1 MSSAPETSVDMCDD
15 QPILTFPKRLTR
27 RGKRRNLLQMT
38 NALDAI
44 DLFEPGL
51 LDDPYPLY
59 ARLRTDAPVYRVP
72 GTDFFLVSR
81 WDLVVEATGRTADFS
96 SNLTGVLVRRP
107 DGSAA
112 VFGLDDRHDAV
123 HVLATGDDP
132 DHPRHR
138 KLVLPALVAKRI
150 RALEPMIAATVD
162 RLWENGFDGDRIEWM
177 SAVGDRLPM
186 TVVAGLIGLPD
197 SDVAQLMN
205 WGYTSAELLAGV
217 VSTERL
223 GAVLT
228 ASVELA
234 GYLYEKFAIACA
246 APQDDLLGDLARA
259 CAAGD
264 LSREVAVLILVQLV
278 GAGGESTAGLLG
290 NAARLLAT
298 DQSVQDRV
306 RAEPSLLEPFLEETL
321 RLESPFR
328 AHHRHVVAT
337 TELGGVELPA
347 GSHLLLLWG
356 AANRDPAVF
365 AEPDEIRLN
374 RPAPRGHLAFGKG
387 IHFCVGAALAR
398 LEARIALTA
407 LLERTEVF
415 HLVPVA
421 AQWVPSIFVRRN
433 QRLTLTTA

>member
-1 MSSAPETSVDMCDD
+1 
-15 QPILTFPKRLTR
+15 
-27 RGKRRNLLQMT
+27 MT

-44 DLFEPGL
+44 DLFEPSL

-59 ARLRTDAPVYRVP
+59 ARLRTGSPVHRVADT
-72 GTDFFLVSR
+72 GFFLVSR

-96 SNLTGVLVRRP
+96 SNLTGALIRRP
-107 DGSAA
+107 DGSSA
-112 VFGLDDRHDAV
+112 VFGLDDRRDAV

-132 DHPRHR
+132 AHLRHR

-150 RALEPMIAATVD
+150 RALEPTIAATVD
-162 RLWENGFDGDRIEWM
+162 RLWEKGFDGERIEWM
-177 SAVGDRLPM
+177 AAMGDRLPM
-186 TVVAGLIGLPD
+186 TVVAGLIGLPGG
-197 SDVAQLMN
+197 DVAQLMN
-205 WGYTSAELLAGV
+205 WGYTSTELLAGV
-217 VSTERL
+217 VTTERL
-223 GAVLT
+223 GAVVT

-259 CAAGD
+259 CGAGD

-298 DQSVQDRV
+298 DQPMQRRV
-306 RAEPSLLEPFLEETL
+306 RAEPHLLEPFLEETL

-328 AHHRHVVAT
+328 AHHRHVVGD

-374 RPAPRGHLAFGKG
+374 RRVPRGHLAFGKG

-398 LEARIALTA
+398 LEVRIAIAA
-407 LLERTEVF
+407 LLERTAEF
-415 HLVPVA
+415 HLVPDA
-421 AQWVPSIFVRRN
+421 AHWVPSIFVRRH
-433 QRLTLTTA
+433 QRLTLAVA

>member
-1 MSSAPETSVDMCDD
+1 
-15 QPILTFPKRLTR
+15 
-27 RGKRRNLLQMT
+27 MT

-59 ARLRTDAPVYRVP
+59 ARLRADAPVHRVA

-81 WDLVVEATGRTADFS
+81 WDLVAEATARTTDFS
-96 SNLTGVLVRRP
+96 SNLTGALVRQP
-107 DGSAA
+107 DGSAT
-112 VFGLDDRHDAV
+112 VFGLDDRRDAV

-132 DHPRHR
+132 AHLRQR
-138 KLVLPALVAKRI
+138 KLVLPTLVAKRI
-150 RALEPMIAATVD
+150 RALEPAIAATVD
-162 RLWENGFDGDRIEWM
+162 RLWEKGFDGERIEWM
-177 SAVGDRLPM
+177 SAIGDQLPM
-186 TVVAGLIGLPD
+186 TVVAGLIGLPGN
-197 SDVAQLMN
+197 DVARLMN
-205 WGYTSAELLAGV
+205 WGYTSTELLAGV
-217 VSTERL
+217 VTTERL
-223 GAVLT
+223 GAVVT

-234 GYLYEKFAIACA
+234 GYLYEKLAIACA

-290 NAARLLAT
+290 NAARLLAS
-298 DQSVQDRV
+298 DQSMQRRV
-306 RAEPSLLEPFLEETL
+306 RAEPGLLEPFLEEAL

-347 GSHLLLLWG
+347 GSHLLLMWG

-374 RPAPRGHLAFGKG
+374 RPVPRGHLAFGKG

-398 LEARIALTA
+398 SEARIALTA
-407 LLERTEVF
+407 LLERTHEF
-415 HLVPVA
+415 HLLPDA
-421 AQWVPSIFVRRN
+421 AQWVPSIFVRRH
-433 QRLTLTTA
+433 QRLSLTTVLPPRTKHQPAQ